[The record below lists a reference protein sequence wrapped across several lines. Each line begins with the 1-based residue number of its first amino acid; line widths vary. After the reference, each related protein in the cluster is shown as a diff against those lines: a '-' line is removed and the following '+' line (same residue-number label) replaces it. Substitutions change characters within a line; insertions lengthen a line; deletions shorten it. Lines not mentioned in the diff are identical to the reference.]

1 MVDFTSVTYSGIL
14 SILAALFGMGYPL
27 IMQSISRIYSLY
39 DSARLSQ
46 RFTNE
51 NVYKWFQFIMGSNLV
66 LAICT
71 PFLLRF
77 TCISSVVLISI
88 QTLLL
93 ATLIWVTYRLLN
105 LMIVYGNAD
114 KLFYRIGGGKVDSED
129 IKDIF
134 DIAIYS
140 DMKNNAL
147 LYSSAMCSV
156 FNYIRE
162 HGKVSDGEPF
172 PDGTPQVVNDDGIVG
187 IIIKWKELIREDH
200 GCHQLYSEVGIIR
213 FLMSAGSSHEGVI
226 SWYTNSQVWDLLQVM
241 VLHDNKLLFLKY
253 WDVADYFSCYRCR
266 FMEQEVRDKFMLR
279 HIMLGALLVYHKK
292 VSWIRDILFYTN
304 SIPPYYGL
312 VPSTFS
318 EIVRMLRIAD
328 PMSEEML
335 YIIQQAFFFETV
347 TGAIRDNELIFQYV
361 VMYLCL
367 LVYRLWCINDSYVD
381 TREGIFDYPDP
392 PRGSSNIARDISYV
406 DHMLDC
412 IQTKLHY
419 FCDMSQLGLLQPPT
433 DKEVCYFLL
442 GYKRQL
448 GCLQKED

>member
-1 MVDFTSVTYSGIL
+1 MADFTSVTYSGIL

-27 IMQSISRIYSLY
+27 IMQSISQIYTLY

-46 RFTNE
+46 RFTSE

-71 PFLLRF
+71 PFTLKF
-77 TCISSVVLISI
+77 TCISGVVLVSI

-93 ATLIWVTYRLLN
+93 TALIWVTYRLLN

-114 KLFYRIGGGKVDSED
+114 KLFYRIDSGKVDSED

-162 HGKVSDGEPF
+162 HGKVRDGDPF
-172 PDGTPQVVNDDGIVG
+172 PDDTPRVVNDDGIVG
-187 IIIKWKELIREDH
+187 IIIKWKELIRNDH
-200 GCHQLYSEVGIIR
+200 GCHQLYSEIGIIK
-213 FLMSAGSSHEGVI
+213 FLMSAGSSSEGVI
-226 SWYTNSQVWDLLQVM
+226 SWYTQNQVWNLLQVM
-241 VLHDNKLLFLKY
+241 VLNDNKPLFLKY
-253 WDVADYFSCYRCR
+253 WDVADYFACYRCR
-266 FMEQEVRDKFMLR
+266 FSEQEVRDKFMLR
-279 HIMLGALLVYHKK
+279 HVILGSLLIYHKK

-304 SIPPYYGL
+304 SIPAYYGL

-318 EIVRMLRIAD
+318 EIVRMLRGAD
-328 PMSEEML
+328 PKSEGRP
-335 YIIQQAFFFETV
+335 YIIQQVFFFEAV
-347 TGAIRDNELIFQYV
+347 TGAIRDNDLIFHYV

-367 LVYRLWCINDSYVD
+367 LVYRLWSINDSYVD

-406 DHMLDC
+406 DSMLSC
-412 IQTKLHY
+412 IQTRLHY
-419 FCDMSQLGLLQPPT
+419 FCDLSQLGLIQPPT
-433 DKEVCYFLL
+433 DKEVCDFLL
-442 GYKRQL
+442 SYKRQL
-448 GCLQKED
+448 ECL

>member
-27 IMQSISRIYSLY
+27 IMQSISQIYTLY

-46 RFTNE
+46 RFTSE

-71 PFLLRF
+71 PFTLKF
-77 TCISSVVLISI
+77 TCISGVVLVSI

-93 ATLIWVTYRLLN
+93 TALIWVTYRLLN

-114 KLFYRIGGGKVDSED
+114 KLFYRIDSGKVDSED

-162 HGKVSDGEPF
+162 HGKVRDGDPF
-172 PDGTPQVVNDDGIVG
+172 PDDTPRVVNDDGIVG
-187 IIIKWKELIREDH
+187 IIIKWKELIRNDH
-200 GCHQLYSEVGIIR
+200 GCHQLYSEIGIIK
-213 FLMSAGSSHEGVI
+213 FLMSAGSSSEGVI
-226 SWYTNSQVWDLLQVM
+226 SWYTQNQVWNLLQVM
-241 VLHDNKLLFLKY
+241 VLNDNKPLFLKY
-253 WDVADYFSCYRCR
+253 WDVADYFACYRCR
-266 FMEQEVRDKFMLR
+266 FSEQEVRDKFMLR
-279 HIMLGALLVYHKK
+279 HVILGSLLIYHKK

-304 SIPPYYGL
+304 SIPAYYGL

-318 EIVRMLRIAD
+318 EIVRMLRGAD
-328 PMSEEML
+328 PKSEGRP
-335 YIIQQAFFFETV
+335 YIIQQVFFFEAV
-347 TGAIRDNELIFQYV
+347 TGAIRDNDLIFHYV

-367 LVYRLWCINDSYVD
+367 LVYRLWSINDSYVD

-406 DHMLDC
+406 DSMLSC
-412 IQTKLHY
+412 IQTRLHY
-419 FCDMSQLGLLQPPT
+419 FCDLSQLGLIQPPT
-433 DKEVCYFLL
+433 DKEVCDFLL
-442 GYKRQL
+442 SYKRQL
-448 GCLQKED
+448 ECL